1 MSMYFDAQTQLFGQ
15 RTKDCV
21 PNVSGVLPFQLAR
34 GQSCWTLS
42 EQAIAECSPEGHGF
56 GKLAANKASV

>member
-34 GQSCWTLS
+34 GQS
-42 EQAIAECSPEGHGF
+42 
-56 GKLAANKASV
+56 